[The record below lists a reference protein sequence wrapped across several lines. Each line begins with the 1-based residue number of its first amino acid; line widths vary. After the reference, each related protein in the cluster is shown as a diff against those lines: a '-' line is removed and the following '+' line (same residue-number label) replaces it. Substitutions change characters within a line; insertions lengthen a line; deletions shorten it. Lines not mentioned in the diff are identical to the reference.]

1 MTTQVAFMDKTG
13 GMLRSF
19 EKLYNTG
26 AILSFANLFLA
37 LLLIFKADWITDKI
51 IKSDYEIKID
61 ITAKSIMKIVIAT
74 IGILYCASTLYY
86 ASTKIESIISL
97 FYGGKDVNKLRIIG
111 ILVGYLLKAV
121 IGISFI
127 LKSEQLA
134 NFAMG
139 RLKNKSNPSDIF
151 DKK

>member
-1 MTTQVAFMDKTG
+1 
-13 GMLRSF
+13 
-19 EKLYNTG
+19 
-26 AILSFANLFLA
+26 
-37 LLLIFKADWITDKI
+37 
-51 IKSDYEIKID
+51 
-61 ITAKSIMKIVIAT
+61 
-74 IGILYCASTLYY
+74 
-86 ASTKIESIISL
+86 
-97 FYGGKDVNKLRIIG
+97 VNKLRIIG